1 MVVPAVFFLFNLDSS
16 SIMQKLKKRSTK
28 TLSNIMIWWDE
39 LHLCRGVLLLKGLY
53 VWYFKWSVANVSHRP
68 YPANEPISFSL
79 ALVWISFQNTEREE
93 NWEEEG
99 ERERVSTWRLLRG
112 SFCGTTFYAHF
123 TFILLSTTTTQ
134 CTKYVCHGM
143 WFEMSIQMFR
153 TLMNL

>member
-79 ALVWISFQNTEREE
+79 ALVWISFQNWKRGTEKKE
-93 NWEEEG
+93 
-99 ERERVSTWRLLRG
+99 ERERVRTCMGLLLRG
-112 SFCGTTFYAHF
+112 SSCGTTFYAHF
-123 TFILLSTTTTQ
+123 TFILPMYN
-134 CTKYVCHGM
+134 TKYVCHGTR
-143 WFEMSIQMFR
+143 FQRSIQTFR